1 MISVECDSAEPIQ
14 GLIIQ
19 DNHSIIHP
27 APEKI
32 VLDVFD
38 NQILFYSPGVHH
50 QILGDL

>member
-32 VLDVFD
+32 VLDVF
-38 NQILFYSPGVHH
+38 YSPGVHH